1 MKIEKNSLLD
11 QQIQNEQPFAKAKVT
26 TSFSEVK
33 KAKTDAL
40 DKSVRVGQTGYDKE
54 DLKKNAVEE
63 FQEKMSGQMSAADRK
78 NQMAVLSNTLTPED
92 YKKAQEDGFELH
104 STDSGTIVTV
114 TDKIKAQLANAG
126 VDVSNMGGSLTKEQL
141 EEIGGSLAAANR
153 LEQYF
158 QATDVPTTEENMT
171 EGMEALG
178 QAEGVMGAVFKEE
191 V

>member
-1 MKIEKNSLLD
+1 MKIEKGALSE
-11 QQIQNEQPFAKAKVT
+11 QAVQNDKIFAKAKVT

-40 DKSVRVGQTGYDKE
+40 DKSIRVGQTGYDKE
-54 DLKKNAVEE
+54 DLKKSAVEE

-92 YKKAQEDGFELH
+92 YKKAQEDGFCLRN
-104 STDSGTIVTV
+104 TDSGTIVTV
-114 TDKIKAQLANAG
+114 TDKIKTQLAKAG

-153 LEQYF
+153 LEHYF
-158 QATDVPTTEENMT
+158 HAADVPSTEENMT
-171 EGMEALG
+171 EGMEALA
-178 QAEGVMGAVFKEE
+178 QADDLQSLS
-191 V
+191 

>member
-1 MKIEKNSLLD
+1 MLFRS
-11 QQIQNEQPFAKAKVT
+11 
-26 TSFSEVK
+26 
-33 KAKTDAL
+33 
-40 DKSVRVGQTGYDKE
+40 TGYDKE
-54 DLKKNAVEE
+54 DLKKSAVEE

-114 TDKIKAQLANAG
+114 TDKIKAQLAKAG

-158 QATDVPTTEENMT
+158 QASDVPPTEENMT

-178 QAEGVMGAVFKEE
+178 QADELQPLSKGAIKYMLEIGRAHV
-191 V
+191 

>member
-54 DLKKNAVEE
+54 DLKKSAVEE

-78 NQMAVLSNTLTPED
+78 NQMAVLSNTLTPDD
-92 YKKAQEDGFELH
+92 Y
-104 STDSGTIVTV
+104 
-114 TDKIKAQLANAG
+114 
-126 VDVSNMGGSLTKEQL
+126 
-141 EEIGGSLAAANR
+141 
-153 LEQYF
+153 
-158 QATDVPTTEENMT
+158 
-171 EGMEALG
+171 
-178 QAEGVMGAVFKEE
+178 
-191 V
+191 